1 MRILGITG
9 GSGCGKTT
17 ALEAARTLGA
27 LALDC
32 DVIYHSLLDEDQELL
47 ARIEKRFPSVVQ
59 NGCLARK
66 ALGRLVFSDHDALLA
81 LNDITHSAVRGEVL
95 RRLESWPGELA
106 AIDAI
111 ALLEGNLAG
120 ICTWTVAVC
129 APYEDRIARLMTR
142 EGVSREYAVR
152 RIQAQPDDAYYQTRC
167 DYCLNNRGTKRDFF
181 EMCLTLF
188 RRLTAGVN

>member
-32 DVIYHSLLDEDQELL
+32 DEIYHSMLDEDLELL
-47 ARIEKRFPSVVQ
+47 ANIEKRFPGMVQ
-59 NGCLARK
+59 GGRLARK
-66 ALGRLVFSDHDALLA
+66 ELGNLVFSDHEALIA
-81 LNDITHSAVRGEVL
+81 LNAITHSAVRREVL
-95 RRLESWPGELA
+95 RRLAEWPGELA
-106 AIDAI
+106 AIDAV
-111 ALLEGNLAG
+111 ALLEGDLASL
-120 ICTWTVAVC
+120 CTWTAAVC

-142 EGVSREYAVR
+142 EGISRDYAAR
-152 RIQAQPDDAYYQTRC
+152 RIQAQPDDAYYRTRC
-167 DYCLNNRGTKRDFF
+167 DYCLENRGTKQEFF

-188 RRLTAGVN
+188 QRLATGEN